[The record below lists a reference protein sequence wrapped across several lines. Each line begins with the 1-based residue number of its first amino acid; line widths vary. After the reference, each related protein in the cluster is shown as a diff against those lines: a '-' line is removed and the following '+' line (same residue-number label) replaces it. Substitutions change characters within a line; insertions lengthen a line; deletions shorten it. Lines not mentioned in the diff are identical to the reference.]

1 MDDIYQY
8 PVFFECQSLLQD
20 QVKRIE
26 NYFRVRRRS
35 DGGDCGSLLKVNDQ
49 IYSISFRYQKDQQ
62 AVLQKSEHVVD
73 GLVFTVR
80 GSVDLNT
87 SSPNQDITAPSPQ
100 SIPVSIPPS
109 SGETY
114 ELRQDTFLLR
124 YLNEFP
130 AAWKRLEIE
139 LASFACSA
147 QLYPE
152 EGRVLV
158 SCSAQP
164 GAVDYV
170 RNWKAEV
177 DKLFDGYLCH
187 CEVDS
192 HKVLIL
198 LDTRNSLQTTD
209 DVKVYSENGMAV
221 VVGQRSQVNATLMDV
236 GASLGKQ
243 GPRLLERQ
251 TSICRLGEAKL
262 RLIWKEIEQTL
273 PKDFPEVKVT
283 RGVQGQLHL
292 EGSVEDILKAKDWIS
307 DQEKLVFERTV
318 SDMSPHLLA
327 FLKKAYC
334 GPGVLGDFLGVAG
347 KVEVELRDTELRFLS
362 LSNNNL
368 VETEKKLRH
377 EIKEVLTNV
386 PFCSAVP
393 SELQEKLKSKKEEMN
408 QGQYRAKVVFGSDSS
423 VCLLGHTKEV
433 EELEE
438 VIIQFIFDQSRVQ
451 SLVSLPYEELAQ
463 ELVNTTGASY
473 SLRDGLQVIV
483 CQGDITEQ
491 EADAL
496 VNAANEDLD
505 HGGGV
510 AAALSKAGGPQ
521 VQKESRAVVK
531 QSGKI
536 PTGEV
541 VVTTGGNLNCKKLLH
556 AVGPVGG
563 KSGGKEKMLLEKTI
577 RSALN
582 LAERMKFRSIAIPC
596 ISSGSFGV
604 PVTVCA
610 EAIVTAVKEFC
621 SQGGRSLKR
630 IILIDNRGEVVRS
643 MQDACDRLL
652 QGTGTRNRAPSD
664 LGFQMEA
671 AAQDAARG
679 ATAGAPG
686 GGVRLEIIQG
696 TIETQQVDALVSPMV
711 GHDPLSTRIGNTLFK
726 NVGTQLTA
734 KFRKE
739 AHEETIPGDTVLVEG
754 LAGLQYNAVIFLN
767 LAQWNEDPD
776 GVAVEVLRMGM
787 NNILTDC
794 EKRGFESVALPVL
807 GTGIALRFPDSLVAR
822 VVLEAVCAFEQNR
835 AGGKPLLVRIVIHPE
850 DKDSSE
856 VIEAFKSAQEASK
869 LKGFT
874 MMMNQHEQVSTP
886 TRIVLLGK
894 TGSGKSH
901 LGNTIF
907 GEKVFTS
914 NHSPN
919 SGTGKCQAETK
930 AVNGR
935 SITLIDTPGFFDAC
949 RSEEDMKPEIVS
961 CITECAPGPH
971 AFLIVLKVEKYT
983 EHEQAVIAKIHE
995 YFTEDAFKYAVVVFT
1010 HGNQLEEMTIKKFI
1024 KQNKN
1029 LSDLVKKC
1037 GGRCHVMDNKYWQ
1050 NNQQDEYRNN
1060 QVQVEDL
1067 LNTIDKMVKGNNG
1080 GFYTNEVFEEV
1091 EKQICIVEEYIKQDT
1106 MSGNMPV
1113 EVIRKQAKSIV
1124 SENLLIQLAGVTTG
1138 ALLGAFL
1145 GVAVMVGLAITALR
1159 NVGGLMK
1166 IMEKTSALR
1175 ATTAAGGAGGLGV
1188 AGTVLAVA
1196 TTGFAATGGVLGA
1209 MIGFKAAEEAE
1220 TPMEAAKMSVNAV
1233 MEKGNEFIQKGIHNL
1248 NLK

>member
-87 SSPNQDITAPSPQ
+87 SSPNQDITAPVQSPQ

-463 ELVNTTGASY
+463 ELVNT
-473 SLRDGLQVIV
+473 
-483 CQGDITEQ
+483 
-491 EADAL
+491 
-496 VNAANEDLD
+496 
-505 HGGGV
+505 
-510 AAALSKAGGPQ
+510 
-521 VQKESRAVVK
+521 
-531 QSGKI
+531 
-536 PTGEV
+536 
-541 VVTTGGNLNCKKLLH
+541 
-556 AVGPVGG
+556 
-563 KSGGKEKMLLEKTI
+563 
-577 RSALN
+577 
-582 LAERMKFRSIAIPC
+582 
-596 ISSGSFGV
+596 
-604 PVTVCA
+604 
-610 EAIVTAVKEFC
+610 
-621 SQGGRSLKR
+621 
-630 IILIDNRGEVVRS
+630 
-643 MQDACDRLL
+643 
-652 QGTGTRNRAPSD
+652 TGTRNRAPSD